1 MAALSKS
8 TKLEIKMPEQV
19 PPAVART
26 FKLLIPIIITTLS
39 FTLANFFIKKV
50 APGGLNEI
58 IYNVIQQPLTKLSQN
73 VGSVLILT
81 LISQVL
87 WVMGIHG
94 PNTIAAVR
102 DTMFSEVTNA
112 NLSYAASNGSA
123 WGAPYPVTFNALYDG
138 FGAYG
143 GSGATLG
150 LIIAIFLFSKAK
162 EQKSIAKL
170 SFAPGLFNIN
180 EMVIF
185 GLPIVLNPI
194 YMIPFILTP
203 LVGEMI
209 GYLSIAVFKIIPPI
223 AFQVPWTTPGPLAPF
238 LGTGGNVLALVMG
251 FVSLAISVLIYAPF
265 VMAASKAEVKAEED
279 RRLNELNNSK
289 DTVTV

>member
-1 MAALSKS
+1 M
-8 TKLEIKMPEQV
+8 
-19 PPAVART
+19 
-26 FKLLIPIIITTLS
+26 
-39 FTLANFFIKKV
+39 
-50 APGGLNEI
+50 
-58 IYNVIQQPLTKLSQN
+58 
-73 VGSVLILT
+73 
-81 LISQVL
+81 
-87 WVMGIHG
+87 
-94 PNTIAAVR
+94 
-102 DTMFSEVTNA
+102 
-112 NLSYAASNGSA
+112 
-123 WGAPYPVTFNALYDG
+123 GAPYPVTFNALYDG

-162 EQKSIAKL
+162 EHKSIAKL

-238 LGTGGNVLALVMG
+238 LGTGGNILALIMG
-251 FVSLAISVLIYAPF
+251 FVSLAVSVLMYAPF
-265 VMAASKAEVKAEED
+265 VIAASKAEVKAEED
-279 RRLNELNNSK
+279 RREHELSNSK
-289 DTVTV
+289 DTVTI